1 MPGSP
6 TLTALLDGLIRPVLT
21 VPVVVAHLVPGD
33 TFATVALELVGP
45 IALCHVDAAE
55 LITHILAV
63 MLLVALAAAVNA
75 GAVCTLELIRPAR
88 RCHWRAQGDGHEK
101 HQSENVLC

>member
-1 MPGSP
+1 MLINTKALKSGDGNRPWWE
-6 TLTALLDGLIRPVLT
+6 LT
-21 VPVVVAHLVPGD
+21 
-33 TFATVALELVGP
+33 
-45 IALCHVDAAE
+45 VDAAE

-88 RCHWRAQGDGHEK
+88 RRHWRAQGDGHEK